1 MKMNLGNVQVR
12 VELRKRNHVALT
24 KLERAYRNEKAI
36 KHYEKNKEKV
46 NTDYFFGV

>member
-1 MKMNLGNVQVR
+1 MKMNLGNVEVR
-12 VELRKRNHVALT
+12 VELKKRNRKNMSLA
-24 KLERAYRNEKAI
+24 ERAYKNQRAI